1 MTKEG
6 KILIVDDDKDVLYTG
21 RLILKNHFEKVIT
34 ESTPERVERILK
46 DESVDVIVL
55 DMNFKAGVTTG
66 NEGLF
71 WLRKILSMNPEQ
83 AVLMNTAYGDIELA
97 VECMKEGA
105 IDFLVKPWQ
114 KEKLLSTVKAIYDL
128 NKSKQRVRELE
139 DREQA
144 LVKDLDS
151 PFQDLIFKSSAMQK
165 VLEVVDKVAATDANV
180 MILGE
185 NGTGKEVIA
194 RVIHRKS
201 NRQKLPFIK
210 VDLGALSETLFESE
224 VFGHV
229 KGAFTDAKENRTGR
243 FEMANKGTLFL
254 DEIGNLSATIQ
265 VKLLSALQN
274 RQIFKVGSS
283 KPIDVD
289 VRLISATNQPILEMS
304 EDGTFRKDLLY
315 RINTVEINLPP
326 LRERVPDIEP
336 LTRHFINIFKKK
348 YQKDIGYSKDFIE
361 QLKNYH
367 WPGNVRELQHAIE
380 RCVIMSSEDELTSHD
395 FQLPNDL
402 RSSPE
407 KSLNIEEVEKATIA
421 KALEESGGNISLAS
435 RQLGMG
441 RTTLYRKMK
450 KYDF

>member
-6 KILIVDDDKDVLYTG
+6 KVLIVDDDKDVLYTG

-34 ESTPERVERILK
+34 ESTPERIERILK
-46 DESVDVIVL
+46 DERVDVIVL

-71 WLRKILSMNPEQ
+71 WLRKILTMNPEQ

-229 KGAFTDAKENRTGR
+229 KGAYTDAKENRTGR

-304 EDGTFRKDLLY
+304 EDGIFRKDLLY

-326 LRERVPDIEP
+326 LRERVHDIEP
-336 LTRHFINIFKKK
+336 LTRHFINIYQKK

-367 WPGNVRELQHAIE
+367 WPGNVRELQHSIE
-380 RCVIMSSEDELTSHD
+380 RCVIMSSEDKLTSHD
-395 FQLPNDL
+395 FQLPNDQ
-402 RSSPE
+402 RGSPE

-421 KALEESGGNISLAS
+421 KALEECGGNISLAS

-441 RTTLYRKMK
+441 RTTLYRKMR

>member
-1 MTKEG
+1 MAKEG

-34 ESTPERVERILK
+34 ESTPERIERILK

-229 KGAFTDAKENRTGR
+229 KGAYTDAKENRTGR

-336 LTRHFINIFKKK
+336 LTRHFINIYQKK

-380 RCVIMSSEDELTSHD
+380 RCVIMSSEDKLTSHD
-395 FQLPNDL
+395 FQLPNDQ
-402 RSSPE
+402 RGSPE

-421 KALEESGGNISLAS
+421 KALEECGGNISLAS

>member
-1 MTKEG
+1 MAKEG

-21 RLILKNHFEKVIT
+21 RLILKNHFAKVIT
-34 ESTPERVERILK
+34 ESTPERIERILK

-229 KGAFTDAKENRTGR
+229 KGAYTDAKENRTGR

-336 LTRHFINIFKKK
+336 LTRHFINIYQKK

-380 RCVIMSSEDELTSHD
+380 RCVIMSSEDKLTSHD
-395 FQLPNDL
+395 FQLPNDQ
-402 RSSPE
+402 RGSPE

-421 KALEESGGNISLAS
+421 KALEECGGNISLAS